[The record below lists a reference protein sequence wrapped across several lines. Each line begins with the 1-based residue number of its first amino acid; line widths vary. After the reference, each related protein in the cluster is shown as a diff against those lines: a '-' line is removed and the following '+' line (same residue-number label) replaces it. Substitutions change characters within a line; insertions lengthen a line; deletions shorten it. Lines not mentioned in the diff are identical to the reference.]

1 MGVIAAA
8 AAAFVVAVNVAKV
21 DGEALTARPSHGELV
36 VMLFFRFTCSVHL
49 MFWVLSLV
57 TPLDLHAQREKFP
70 MEDLEIITKQWP
82 TLARTATGLRTLT
95 INPGKGAVPKPGDNV
110 VVRYKGALLDGK
122 VFDQNINRDPF
133 TFHVG
138 RHEVIEG
145 WDEGLQLM
153 KVGEK
158 RLLVVPS
165 ELAYGAHGR
174 PPVIPRNASLVF
186 EVELLEI
193 KPPVAPVGGK

>member
-1 MGVIAAA
+1 MGSVYLMLRALLL
-8 AAAFVVAVNVAKV
+8 VA
-21 DGEALTARPSHGELV
+21 
-36 VMLFFRFTCSVHL
+36 
-49 MFWVLSLV
+49 
-57 TPLDLHAQREKFP
+57 PLALHAQREKFP
-70 MEDLEIITKQWP
+70 MEDLEVIAKHWP
-82 TLARTATGLRTLT
+82 TLECTATGLRTLI
-95 INPGKGAVPKPGDNV
+95 INPGKGAIPKPGDHV
-110 VVRYKGALLDGK
+110 MVRYKGTLLDGR

-165 ELAYGAHGR
+165 ELAYGARGR
-174 PPVIPRNASLVF
+174 PPVIPRSATLVF

-193 KPPVAPVGGK
+193 KPPLVPVRGK